1 MVIAQV
7 NVCGDVFVCVV
18 NLEVILESR
27 MNTFLE
33 SSEYLSTTYLC
44 RRVCAT
50 RLCIMPSTSKT
61 HGSSTRK
68 KDHRETLSFHDKTMK
83 KKGVPS
89 PLTAEIEKEHVY
101 SSESRGSPYKKKS
114 SQSSQ
119 RHSRDGGDG
128 GDGGGSTDDDDDD
141 EDESSSGSSSG
152 SSSEDDENDEEYDNG
167 DDDED
172 VKPNLTPVKL
182 ERSVSTRLRA
192 NIDNFIDL
200 TMEGMDDDEVSD
212 PKILRKLVLERLRV
226 RDAKM
231 HAENLFRLA
240 DEDFES
246 MTRNITE
253 GMKTAIASELFN
265 RCAKGHSIVLRK
277 ELLKDDASRETCIE
291 RFFED
296 NKFGNRLH
304 KMTKSAVKEVM
315 DFADDIDQVR
325 ERAFGAFERSGGNYR
340 ATPLKQSKSAVDYG
354 SKSPTR
360 GRPRK
365 RHVDEAAEEPE
376 DRPSS
381 SSSQSPKKSKKK
393 RKHSRSRSRDPAMG
407 SQ

>member
-1 MVIAQV
+1 M
-7 NVCGDVFVCVV
+7 
-18 NLEVILESR
+18 NLLLEY
-27 MNTFLE
+27 
-33 SSEYLSTTYLC
+33 SEYLLTAL
-44 RRVCAT
+44 
-50 RLCIMPSTSKT
+50 RLAHAHTLSALSVIALHVYTMPSSASKTT

-68 KDHRETLSFHDKTMK
+68 KEHRENLSFYEKSLK
-83 KKGVPS
+83 KKSATS
-89 PLTAEIEKEHVY
+89 PLTAEIVNEPLY
-101 SSESRGSPYKKKS
+101 ADESRGSPYKKKH

-119 RHSRDGGDG
+119 HRTHGDGGNGGDG
-128 GDGGGSTDDDDDD
+128 SGSSDDDD
-141 EDESSSGSSSG
+141 ESSSESSNSSG
-152 SSSEDDENDEEYDNG
+152 SEDDENDEDYENG

-200 TMEGMDDDEVSD
+200 TMEGMDEAEVADS
-212 PKILRKLVLERLRV
+212 KILRKLVLERLRV

-231 HAENLFRLA
+231 HAENLFRLGE
-240 DEDFES
+240 EDFAS
-246 MTRNITE
+246 MTENITE
-253 GMKTAIASELFN
+253 GMKTAIATELFN

-291 RFFED
+291 RFFEE

-304 KMTKSAVKEVM
+304 KMTKFAVKEVM

-340 ATPLKQSKSAVDYG
+340 ATPLKQSKAAGDDG
-354 SKSPTR
+354 GKSSTR

-365 RHVDEAAEEPE
+365 RQEEDAEETE
-376 DRPSS
+376 ILHA

-393 RKHSRSRSRDPAMG
+393 RKRSRS

>member
-1 MVIAQV
+1 M
-7 NVCGDVFVCVV
+7 
-18 NLEVILESR
+18 L
-27 MNTFLE
+27 LE
-33 SSEYLSTTYLC
+33 SSEYLLTALRLTHTHTLSALSVH
-44 RRVCAT
+44 VCT
-50 RLCIMPSTSKT
+50 MPSSASKT

-68 KDHRETLSFHDKTMK
+68 KEHRESLSFYEKSLK
-83 KKGVPS
+83 KSAPS
-89 PLTAEIEKEHVY
+89 PLTAEMEKEKMY
-101 SSESRGSPYKKKS
+101 PDESRGSPYKKKH

-119 RHSRDGGDG
+119 RRAHGDGGDG
-128 GDGGGSTDDDDDD
+128 GDGSGSSDDDD
-141 EDESSSGSSSG
+141 EDESSSESSNSSG
-152 SSSEDDENDEEYDNG
+152 SEDDENDEEYDNG

-200 TMEGMDDDEVSD
+200 TMEGMDEAEVAD

-231 HAENLFRLA
+231 HAENLFRLGE
-240 DEDFES
+240 EDFAS
-246 MTRNITE
+246 MTENITE
-253 GMKTAIASELFN
+253 GMKTAIATELFN

-304 KMTKSAVKEVM
+304 KMAKSAVKEVM
-315 DFADDIDQVR
+315 EFADDIDQVR

-340 ATPLKQSKSAVDYG
+340 ATPLKQSKAASDDG
-354 SKSPTR
+354 KSSTR
-360 GRPRK
+360 GRSRK
-365 RHVDEAAEEPE
+365 RQEEDAEETE
-376 DRPSS
+376 NIRVA
-381 SSSQSPKKSKKK
+381 SSQSPKKSKKK
-393 RKHSRSRSRDPAMG
+393 RKRSRS